1 MAGARFTNLTDA
13 IEPRDGAEPR
23 VGDDKRQGIH
33 RLFGTTEFC
42 NVWCVSFL
50 CCGSTGTGG
59 NSSEDPCG
67 WRRWCVP
74 LNALGHSGVDRDS
87 IPAARGLLQRLK
99 LHVDPILRRRGW
111 RVKHLHEHNGRGPGG
126 MCYHDLQGTADISI
140 RLRAVAGACLRKPCQ
155 G

>member
-1 MAGARFTNLTDA
+1 MARVWLLPEDAIVPVACAATDMAGARVTNLTDA

-59 NSSEDPCG
+59 N
-67 WRRWCVP
+67 
-74 LNALGHSGVDRDS
+74 L
-87 IPAARGLLQRLK
+87 
-99 LHVDPILRRRGW
+99 
-111 RVKHLHEHNGRGPGG
+111 
-126 MCYHDLQGTADISI
+126 
-140 RLRAVAGACLRKPCQ
+140 
-155 G
+155 

>member
-1 MAGARFTNLTDA
+1 MSGAFPFYVAGPPGPAAT
-13 IEPRDGAEPR
+13 
-23 VGDDKRQGIH
+23 
-33 RLFGTTEFC
+33 
-42 NVWCVSFL
+42 
-50 CCGSTGTGG
+50 
-59 NSSEDPCG
+59 SEDPCG

-155 G
+155 GYSPQPRFTCGGSAWQETRAATSSFRLAGCSP

>member
-42 NVWCVSFL
+42 NVW
-50 CCGSTGTGG
+50 
-59 NSSEDPCG
+59 
-67 WRRWCVP
+67 WCVP

-140 RLRAVAGACLRKPCQ
+140 RLRA
-155 G
+155 

>member
-1 MAGARFTNLTDA
+1 MTSRWSTSLAYCPREKALRGRRGDLREAR
-13 IEPRDGAEPR
+13 
-23 VGDDKRQGIH
+23 V
-33 RLFGTTEFC
+33 
-42 NVWCVSFL
+42 
-50 CCGSTGTGG
+50 
-59 NSSEDPCG
+59 
-67 WRRWCVP
+67 

-140 RLRAVAGACLRKPCQ
+140 RLRAVAGVCLRKPCQ